1 MPAHPKIPIHAVRGA
16 YETGDES
23 IRAIARRYGVSDR
36 AIRKQ
41 AKARGWTRS
50 DHAVA
55 LRQLT
60 ERDRAAIRAAMSSP
74 LPTWPGCPSTRFSEG
89 TEMATRRL
97 VV

>member
-1 MPAHPKIPIHAVRGA
+1 MPAHPKLPIHAVRGA
-16 YETGDES
+16 YETGTES

-50 DHAVA
+50 DHAAA

-60 ERDRAAIRAAMSSP
+60 ERDREAIRAAMLMTSADLTRLALGSP
-74 LPTWPGCPSTRFSEG
+74 FW
-89 TEMATRRL
+89 RR
-97 VV
+97 